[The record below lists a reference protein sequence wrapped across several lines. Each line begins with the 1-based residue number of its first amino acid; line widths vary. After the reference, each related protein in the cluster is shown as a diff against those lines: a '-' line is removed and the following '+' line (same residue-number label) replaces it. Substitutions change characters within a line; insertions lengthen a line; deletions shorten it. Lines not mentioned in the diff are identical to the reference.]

1 MKNLFIGLGV
11 LAMIGATSCKKDY
24 TCECTVTGNGTTASS
39 SATSKMTKK
48 DAQEWCDETSS
59 SANGFETKCEL
70 K

>member
-24 TCECTVTGNGTTASS
+24 TCECTFEGNGVSGSVAE
-39 SATSKMTKK
+39 TSKLTKK
-48 DAQEWCDETSS
+48 DAQEWCDEGSTTS
-59 SANGFETKCEL
+59 GGVTTKCEL